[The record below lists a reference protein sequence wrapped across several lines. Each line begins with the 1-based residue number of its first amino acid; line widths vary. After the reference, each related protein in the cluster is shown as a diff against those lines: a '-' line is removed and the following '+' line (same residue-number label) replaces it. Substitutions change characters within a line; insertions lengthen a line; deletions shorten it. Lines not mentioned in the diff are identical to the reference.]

1 MQQKY
6 FMSRRNISS
15 LLITGLMI
23 LYACKEIP
31 KEQQQGNAKEFTEA
45 NYCFRKIMLHPA
57 DSSRQD
63 VLRMSLTVIGDSVVG
78 SYNWFPFKKDARRG
92 ILRGIRKDSGL
103 QLTYFYM
110 QEGGYDTA
118 DLRVILRDGKAII
131 EGGEPSLGLSAVM
144 EQVSCLE

>member
-1 MQQKY
+1 M
-6 FMSRRNISS
+6 I
-15 LLITGLMI
+15 LIT
-23 LYACKEIP
+23 ACREKP
-31 KEQQQGNAKEFTEA
+31 MEQQQENAKEFPEA
-45 NYCFRKIMLHPA
+45 NYCFRKIRFHPA

-78 SYNWFPFKKDARRG
+78 SYNWLPFEKDARRG

-103 QLTYFYM
+103 QLTYFFM

-118 DLRVILRDGKAII
+118 DLSVILRDGKAVI
-131 EGGEPSLGLSAVM
+131 EGGEPSLGLSAVL